1 MPAQALAQR
10 YLPEPLLLDGL
21 KFDLR
26 LYVVAL
32 RLYARL
38 ARSKVQPWLWFETEV
53 LIQPCL
59 STVALAADTISWSG
73 KV

>member
-1 MPAQALAQR
+1 MPAQAWLNATCPSR
-10 YLPEPLLLDGL
+10 CSWDGL

-53 LIQPCL
+53 LIQP
-59 STVALAADTISWSG
+59 VFPP
-73 KV
+73 